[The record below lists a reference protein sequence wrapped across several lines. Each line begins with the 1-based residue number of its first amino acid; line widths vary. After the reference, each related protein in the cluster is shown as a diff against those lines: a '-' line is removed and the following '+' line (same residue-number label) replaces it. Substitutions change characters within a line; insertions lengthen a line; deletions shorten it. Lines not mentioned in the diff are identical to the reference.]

1 VIAFAVP
8 LAVMLLATPPP
19 PPPTLNSPAPS
30 ALATPA
36 SDATAAPDATP
47 TPIALPSGFGLPAGA
62 KSPGRP
68 SGTPP
73 PPKSS
78 RNGIEGVWE
87 VEIQVPNQNN
97 PLYTHFQIKQQQNA
111 LSGLYIDGNGK
122 RFPLSGTLDGDS
134 VRLIVTR
141 ADGTT
146 LLLEGKLDGT
156 TDMLGMLTDADQRVP
171 FTAAYRPKE
180 NFFENISPAPGGMG
194 GMGGGA
200 SSGGGGI
207 PPR

>member
-1 VIAFAVP
+1 
-8 LAVMLLATPPP
+8 M
-19 PPPTLNSPAPS
+19 
-30 ALATPA
+30 ATPA
-36 SDATAAPDATP
+36 AGATAAPDATP
-47 TPIALPSGFGLPAGA
+47 TPIAMPGGFGLPANA
-62 KSPGRP
+62 KSPGKP
-68 SGTPP
+68 TGSPP
-73 PPKSS
+73 PPKPS

-87 VEIQVPNQNN
+87 VEIQMPNQNN
-97 PLYTHFQIKQQQNA
+97 PLYTHFQLKQEQNA
-111 LSGLYIDGNGK
+111 LSGLYLDSNGK
-122 RFPLSGTLDGDS
+122 KYPLSGTLDGES

-156 TDMLGMLTDADQRVP
+156 TDMLGMLTDANQRVP

-194 GMGGGA
+194 GMG